1 VYQEFIWNDKYG
13 ELALQFYG
21 SPPKTIRKVVDNLP
35 NLLEKYR
42 ETSWYNEGKSK
53 RLRTIIQSA
62 NSEIGCLTPKVKE
75 NIELLD
81 NGGIE
86 ASHQS
91 VVMGGPCYILN
102 KAATASIIAQ
112 LAQIGE
118 QSVAPFFFVADYDVV
133 QPELTNIRTPLMGQG
148 GNLISIPVPEGYE
161 YSPVSI
167 IPLPSNDWYY
177 EVEESIRTNYH
188 PMFKGLEGSSRK
200 LFEERLEHA
209 LSIIRSGFFKS
220 HTLDQWATK
229 IMGTLMNL
237 EGNLGIPLIPT
248 SNKEIKHLMVEG
260 MEFRLSNSNRE
271 TFVDVQNKSTK
282 AIRDLGYEPGSGERS
297 KDYVPFYYECPDN
310 ACKHSRTELSYDTN
324 GKDAILKGRCPTCGE
339 QVEITTDAKN
349 PDLKEYAEYLSPR
362 VDSRQIILDKVLP
375 VLAHIGGAGETA
387 YYAQV
392 IPIAAQLSIPFPQ
405 FVKYPRAYFNTPYNE
420 ELGAILFE
428 KGFPVLHQ
436 SEMFKYMGG
445 ANKARRK
452 NKPEKMNDSWKAFE
466 QFLRKTHTELNEAL
480 ETILIKLDTPEGR
493 SNEELVGTRLEIE
506 RYLSWV
512 YGQYTDEKFGQES
525 SWSWIDWAIN
535 SGLHDLFGPYDRTYD
550 PELNNGS
557 TVFINFMI

>member
-1 VYQEFIWNDKYG
+1 VYQEYIWNDNYG
-13 ELALQFYG
+13 QLAEQFYG
-21 SPPKTIRKVVDNLP
+21 SPPKTIRKTVERIP
-35 NLLEKYR
+35 SLLEKYR
-42 ETSWYNEGKSK
+42 ETKWFNEKK
-53 RLRTIIQSA
+53 AKQLRTVVQAA
-62 NSEIGCLTPKVKE
+62 NSEIGCLTPKVRE
-75 NIELLD
+75 NIKMIG

-86 ASHQS
+86 AAHQS

-102 KAATASIIAQ
+102 KAATASIIAK
-112 LAQIGE
+112 LAQAEE
-118 QSVAPFFFVADYDVV
+118 QSIAPFFFVADYDVV

-177 EVEESIRTNYH
+177 EIEESIRTNYH
-188 PMFKGLEGSSRK
+188 PMFKGLEVPSRK
-200 LFEERLEHA
+200 LLEERLEHA
-209 LSIIRSGFFKS
+209 LSIIRSGFFNS
-220 HTLDQWATK
+220 RTLDQWATK

-248 SNKEIKHLMVEG
+248 SNKEIKHLIVEG
-260 MEFRLSNSNRE
+260 MEFLLSNSNRE
-271 TFVDVQNKSTK
+271 TFVDVHNKSTK

-310 ACKHSRTELSYDTN
+310 ACKHSRTELSHDTS
-324 GKDAILKGRCPTCGE
+324 GKDAILKGKCPTCGE
-339 QVEITTDAKN
+339 QVEIITDAKN
-349 PDLKEYAEYLSPR
+349 PDLEEYAEYLSPR

-428 KGFPVLHQ
+428 KGFSVLHQ

-466 QFLRKTHTELNEAL
+466 EFLRKTHTELNEAL
-480 ETILIKLDTPEGR
+480 ESILIKLDTPEGR

-525 SWSWIDWAIN
+525 SWSWIEWAIN

-550 PELNNGS
+550 SELNNGS